1 MTENQS
7 HPVASDQVAMAN
19 KFGADYL
26 PGLLGL
32 QFTNVGKGWVEAEL
46 EVRKALTAPNGFLHA
61 GTVVSL
67 ADTACAYGCVFALPE
82 GAQGFTTLELKTN
95 FLSSTLEGKVLCRA
109 DATHLGRMTQLWDA
123 SVTSEKTGKVMA
135 HFRCTQMVLW
145 PK

>member
-1 MTENQS
+1 MTNET
-7 HPVASDQVAMAN
+7 SDFAAQAN

-32 QFTNVGKGWVEAEL
+32 NFTGVGDGWVEAEI

-67 ADTACAYGCVFALPE
+67 ADTACAFGCVRALPE
-82 GAQGFTTLELKTN
+82 GANGFTTVELKTN
-95 FLSSTLEGKVLCRA
+95 FLSSTLDGIVTCRA
-109 DATHLGRMTQLWDA
+109 EAAHLGRMTQLWDA
-123 SVTSEKTGKVMA
+123 TVKSEATGKVMA

-145 PK
+145 PKK